1 MMGATPATLTMS
13 GWTVPRQMP
22 AATPASMALPPAL
35 SILAPASAASVWPA
49 ATAHR
54 VPITWG
60 ADVGE

>member
-1 MMGATPATLTMS
+1 
-13 GWTVPRQMP
+13 
-22 AATPASMALPPAL
+22 MALPPAL
-35 SILAPASAASVWPA
+35 KMRAAASAASVWPA